1 MGSGCVD
8 RGWGWGWVGLPVT
21 KLRSRNLQDEGWA
34 LFKLVGGVS
43 NKIIILLLFT
53 NTRCASSWLSIEL
66 SLEREEIQGYGIL
79 DYNQ

>member
-21 KLRSRNLQDEGWA
+21 KLRSRTLQHESWA
-34 LFKLVGGVS
+34 LSRLVAMFS

-53 NTRCASSWLSIEL
+53 NTRCASIEL